1 MTPPTIVFN
10 IFISACNTR
19 PFYRQEKKNMDMQE
33 GMIAMKDGEVMTV
46 QNGEMKLLE
55 EDVTMEDGT
64 RIMMDGTVRMADG
77 TTRRMKEGETLYP
90 GRKPPDNTTMPD
102 MGSTEEMTGTETH
115 DPT

>member
-1 MTPPTIVFN
+1 
-10 IFISACNTR
+10 
-19 PFYRQEKKNMDMQE
+19 MDMQE
-33 GMIAMKDGEVMTV
+33 GMIAMKDGKVMTV

-64 RIMMDGTVRMADG
+64 RIVMDGAVQMTDG

-90 GRKPPDNTTMPD
+90 GRKPADTTLMPG
-102 MGSTEEMTGTETH
+102 MGATEEMTGTETH